1 MFAEQVTSNL
11 REIFSK
17 YGDNVL
23 NRPIFDVKDA
33 MHKQFAAS
41 IT

>member
-23 NRPIFDVKDA
+23 NIFDVKDA
-33 MHKQFAAS
+33 MYKQFAAS